1 MKGFFSKHKNND
13 FVDNR
18 IYVEGE
24 LAIKPYYYFRN
35 RYLHIRYNVD
45 RAIELSETES
55 AELKLE
61 MTANPADKQ
70 SVLAKAWN
78 FFEKTVGKPIIYDGL
93 KEIEKKGIFNGYT
106 D

>member
-1 MKGFFSKHKNND
+1 MKGFFKQNKSN
-13 FVDNR
+13 NR

-45 RAIELSETES
+45 RAIELSETEV
-55 AELKLE
+55 AKLKLE

-70 SVLAKAWN
+70 SVLAEAWS
-78 FFEKTVGKPIIYDGL
+78 FFEKTVGKPVIQDGL

>member
-1 MKGFFSKHKNND
+1 MKGFFKQNKSNNQ
-13 FVDNR
+13 V
-18 IYVEGE
+18 YVEGE

-35 RYLHIRYNVD
+35 GYLHIRYNVD
-45 RAIELSETES
+45 RVIKLSETES
-55 AELKLE
+55 AKLKLE

-70 SVLAKAWN
+70 SVLAEAWS
-78 FFEKTVGKPIIYDGL
+78 FFATTVGKPVIHDGL

>member
-1 MKGFFSKHKNND
+1 MKEFFSKHKNND

-18 IYVEGE
+18 TYIEGE

-35 RYLHIRYNVD
+35 GYLHIRYYVD
-45 RAIELSETES
+45 RVIKLSETES
-55 AELKLE
+55 AKLKLE

-70 SVLAKAWN
+70 SVLAKAWS
-78 FFEKTVGKPIIYDGL
+78 FFEKTVGKPIIHDGL

-106 D
+106 N

>member
-1 MKGFFSKHKNND
+1 MKGFFKQNKSNSQ
-13 FVDNR
+13 V
-18 IYVEGE
+18 YVEGE

-35 RYLHIRYNVD
+35 GYLHIRYNVD
-45 RAIELSETES
+45 RVIKLSETES
-55 AELKLE
+55 AKLKLE

-78 FFEKTVGKPIIYDGL
+78 FFEKTVCKPVIHDGL
-93 KEIEKKGIFNGYT
+93 KEIEKKGIFNEYK

>member
-1 MKGFFSKHKNND
+1 MKGFFKQNKSNNQ
-13 FVDNR
+13 V
-18 IYVEGE
+18 YVEGE

-35 RYLHIRYNVD
+35 GYLHIRYNVD

-55 AELKLE
+55 AALKLE

-78 FFEKTVGKPIIYDGL
+78 FFEKTVCKSVIYDGL

>member
-1 MKGFFSKHKNND
+1 MKGFFKHKNNN

-18 IYVEGE
+18 VYVQGE

-45 RAIELSETES
+45 RAIELSEIE
-55 AELKLE
+55 AAKLKLE

-70 SVLAKAWN
+70 SVLAEAWS
-78 FFEKTVGKPIIYDGL
+78 FFEKTVGKSIIHDGL

-106 D
+106 N

>member
-1 MKGFFSKHKNND
+1 MKGFFKQNKSNSQ
-13 FVDNR
+13 V
-18 IYVEGE
+18 YVEGE

-35 RYLHIRYNVD
+35 GYLHIRYNVD
-45 RAIELSETES
+45 RVIKLSETES
-55 AELKLE
+55 AKLKLE

-78 FFEKTVGKPIIYDGL
+78 FFEKTVCKPVIHDGL
-93 KEIEKKGIFNGYT
+93 KEIEKNGVFNGYK

>member
-1 MKGFFSKHKNND
+1 MKGFFKQNKSNSQ
-13 FVDNR
+13 V
-18 IYVEGE
+18 YVEGE

-35 RYLHIRYNVD
+35 GYLHIRYNVD
-45 RAIELSETES
+45 RVIKLSETES
-55 AELKLE
+55 AKLKLE

-78 FFEKTVGKPIIYDGL
+78 FFEKTVCKPVIHDGL
-93 KEIEKKGIFNGYT
+93 KEVEKKGIFNGYK

>member
-1 MKGFFSKHKNND
+1 MKGFFKQNKSNNQ
-13 FVDNR
+13 V
-18 IYVEGE
+18 YVEGE

-35 RYLHIRYNVD
+35 GYLHIRYNVD

-61 MTANPADKQ
+61 MAVNPADKQ
-70 SVLAKAWN
+70 SVLAEAWS
-78 FFEKTVGKPIIYDGL
+78 FFEKTVGKPVIHDGL

-106 D
+106 N

>member
-1 MKGFFSKHKNND
+1 MKGFFKQNKSN
-13 FVDNR
+13 NR

-35 RYLHIRYNVD
+35 GYLHIRYNVD
-45 RAIELSETES
+45 RVIKLSETE
-55 AELKLE
+55 AAKLKLE

-70 SVLAKAWN
+70 SVLAEAWN
-78 FFEKTVGKPIIYDGL
+78 FFEKIVGKPVIHDGL
-93 KEIEKKGIFNGYT
+93 KEIEKKGIFNGHK

>member
-1 MKGFFSKHKNND
+1 MKGFFKQNKSNNQ
-13 FVDNR
+13 

-35 RYLHIRYNVD
+35 GYLHIRYNVD
-45 RAIELSETES
+45 RVIKLSETES
-55 AELKLE
+55 AKLKLE
-61 MTANPADKQ
+61 MTTNPADKQ

-78 FFEKTVGKPIIYDGL
+78 FFEKTVCKPVIHDGL

-106 D
+106 N

>member
-1 MKGFFSKHKNND
+1 MKGFFSKHKNNN

-18 IYVEGE
+18 TYVQGE

-35 RYLHIRYNVD
+35 GYLHIRYNVD
-45 RAIELSETES
+45 RVIKLSETES
-55 AELKLE
+55 VKLKLE

-70 SVLAKAWN
+70 SVLAKVWS